1 MKLFVKNTNGVQ
13 SMSYQRYWYCLYVFS
28 LMFCITI
35 YQLCTY
41 TKMLNYAWKLCYSW
55 FLLLLILIA
64 LTGKT
69 YSKLLIKELEHFSE
83 ISSVKDRHCWRH
95 FQETLIVLVFF
106 KSSHS
111 QLLWIIDVLK
121 TIWKIQK
128 QPQKLFLKI
137 PQNSQVFSWCFWH
150 RCFPVNFVTFLRIL
164 YLQNTSG
171 RLLMKIWNNFWRS
184 LFSMKLLSSATN
196 FEE

>member
-1 MKLFVKNTNGVQ
+1 MHGN
-13 SMSYQRYWYCLYVFS
+13 
-28 LMFCITI
+28 
-35 YQLCTY
+35 
-41 TKMLNYAWKLCYSW
+41 CYSW

-83 ISSVKDRHCWRH
+83 ISSQSKIKNWERHCWHH
-95 FQETLIVLVFF
+95 FQEKLIVLVFF

-121 TIWKIQK
+121 IIWKIQK

-137 PQNSQVFSWCFWH
+137 PQKSQVFSWCFWH

-164 YLQNTSG
+164 YLQNISG

-184 LFSMKLLSSATN
+184 LFSMKLLSSATKL
-196 FEE
+196 EEWFLGLQFYIQMTEKEPEYFTL